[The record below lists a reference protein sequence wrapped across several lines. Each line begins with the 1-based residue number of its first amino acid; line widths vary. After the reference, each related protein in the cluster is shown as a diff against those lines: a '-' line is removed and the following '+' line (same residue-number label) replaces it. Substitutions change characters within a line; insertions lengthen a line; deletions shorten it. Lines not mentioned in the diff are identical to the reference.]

1 MSDLITVKA
10 GGRNLSIQG
19 RVEKYLQLYDGW
31 DAETGAQWKVAK
43 DLPRGSLCIDAGAN
57 IGLNAITLA
66 ALRPDLSIIA
76 IEPVPDNCNSL
87 RRNVQANQL
96 ENVEVI
102 QAALG
107 DSVGAVR
114 MTDNGPWSVVQEDA
128 VLEVP
133 LMKLDQYADQPVAFV
148 KVDTEGY
155 EPCVFAGARGLFS
168 KQKPLVFAEFN
179 AWALLLHHYDPMVFS
194 KAIWASFD
202 VLGMYF
208 QDNLVAPATDELS
221 IIGANITAHGSVTD
235 LLLRP
240 AAHMLALE
248 EMVYSPEVLRI
259 RRDNEA
265 LRASTSWRV
274 TAPMR
279 WLKGRAMHSK

>member
-1 MSDLITVKA
+1 VSKLITIKA

-19 RVEKYLQLYDGW
+19 AVEKYLQGFDGW
-31 DAETGAQWKVAK
+31 DAEIGAHWKVVK
-43 DLPRGSLCIDAGAN
+43 DLPQGSLCIDAGAN
-57 IGLNAITLA
+57 IGIIAVTLA
-66 ALRPDLSIIA
+66 ALRPDLRIIA

-87 RRNVQANQL
+87 RRNVHANEL
-96 ENVEVI
+96 KNVEVI

-107 DSVGAVR
+107 DRAGTVR
-114 MTDNGPWSVVQEDA
+114 MKEDGPWSVVQADA
-128 VLEVP
+128 VLEIPV
-133 LMKLDQYADQPVAFV
+133 MTLDQYANQPVAFV

-155 EPCVFAGARGLFS
+155 EPNVFAGARELFS

-208 QDNLVAPATDELS
+208 QDKLVAPATNELS

-240 AAHMLALE
+240 RARMPALE
-248 EMVYSPEVLRI
+248 EMVYPTEVLRI

-274 TAPMR
+274 TAPLR
-279 WLKGRAMHSK
+279 WLRLKGG

>member
-1 MSDLITVKA
+1 VSKLITVKA

-19 RVEKYLQLYDGW
+19 TSEKYLQWFDGW
-31 DAETGAQWKVAK
+31 DAEIGAHWKVVK
-43 DLPRGSLCIDAGAN
+43 DLPQGSLCIDAGAN
-57 IGLNAITLA
+57 IGIIAVTLG
-66 ALRPDLSIIA
+66 ALRPDLRIIA
-76 IEPVPDNCNSL
+76 IEPVPDNCNDL
-87 RRNVQANQL
+87 RRNVQANKL

-107 DSVGAVR
+107 ECVGAIR
-114 MTDNGPWSVVQEDA
+114 MKEDGPWSLVQADA
-128 VLEVP
+128 VLEIPV
-133 LMKLDQYADQPVAFV
+133 MMLDQYADQPVAFV

-155 EPCVFAGARGLFS
+155 EPNVFAGARELFA

-208 QDNLVAPATDELS
+208 QDNLMAPVTDDLG
-221 IIGANITAHGSVTD
+221 IVRANITAHGSVTD

-240 AAHMLALE
+240 KARLPALE
-248 EMVYSPEVLRI
+248 EMIYPMELLRI
-259 RRDNEA
+259 RRDNDA
-265 LRASTSWRV
+265 LRASASWRV
-274 TAPMR
+274 TAPLR
-279 WLKGRAMHSK
+279 WIRLMGG